1 MGHARTYDPT
11 PIWGLA
17 VNYHRMWHTF
27 LLPNIIKQAGMTY
40 CIAAP
45 LKAPVYVT
53 RLSTFWVS
61 NPMMVGGMIVSRG
74 NTIWGILKDKVKPS
88 DITARQSGEKEPWFT
103 AEVTIMPL
111 SWLYIITFLA
121 WWWIIMFSLKAYV
134 LTSLYVSY
142 TIMIL
147 WYYDYIDI

>member
-1 MGHARTYDPT
+1 MPMGHAHAYDPT
-11 PIWGLA
+11 PIWGLT

-74 NTIWGILKDKVKPS
+74 NTIWGILEDKVKPS
-88 DITARQSGEKEPWFT
+88 NITAHQSGERYHDLQPR
-103 AEVTIMPL
+103 L
-111 SWLYIITFLA
+111 QYFLKP
-121 WWWIIMFSLKAYV
+121 FLKGKMLRSGEWERGKFDFDHHFGF
-134 LTSLYVSY
+134 LTLF
-142 TIMIL
+142 L
-147 WYYDYIDI
+147 KR